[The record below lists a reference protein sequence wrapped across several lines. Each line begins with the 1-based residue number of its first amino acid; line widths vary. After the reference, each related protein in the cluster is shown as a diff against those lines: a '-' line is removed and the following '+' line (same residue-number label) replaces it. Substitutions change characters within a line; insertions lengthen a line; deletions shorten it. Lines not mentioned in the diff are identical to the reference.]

1 MMTNSMENRVAGLQ
15 GGPRQRMGGRKTEEM
30 FSLRDILDIFLDNWK
45 WFVLSVIVCVGLARL
60 YLASQSYVYQRQAV
74 MLVKDDASG
83 AGGRRSNI
91 STDALMQ
98 LNGVLAGT
106 SVKNEVY
113 ILHSFQLSQEVA
125 KKLHLD
131 VMYNFKK
138 GLRNISLYDNRPV
151 TIDFLQPFTAPVTF
165 SMDIKSAQ
173 ECSIYDVK
181 MGSPMKESSYTGNV
195 RMGQTLQTP
204 FGQLVV
210 TPMTEN
216 LKEFIGKTITVTRIS
231 IDDAAIMIM
240 NKCGSGEL
248 DKESTLVRITCND
261 TNIQRA
267 DDILSGLLD
276 AYKQSIIEDKNQI
289 AQSTAAF
296 IDSRIQLIHQ
306 ELSDVEGKMAE
317 FKQNSGLV
325 DIKANSEAF
334 LTQSTSARQRTLQ
347 AEMQYSM
354 VKYLV
359 DYLTENSKG
368 NSLIPTM
375 GGINDNGIQSQ
386 ISQYNQLMLN
396 RNRLAENTSETS
408 PTIKEMDS
416 NLSQMHA
423 TVLTSLKGYTSS
435 LKLQLDKARVEEQGI
450 NGTINAVPQ
459 KEKQVIDIARQ
470 QTIKETLYTFLLNK
484 REETA
489 LQLAITEANIRIVE
503 HPFGSRVPVAPRKAV
518 ISLLALIMGVI
529 IPFAFFQIK
538 EMLNMGVRG
547 RKDIESYTT
556 IPILGEIPHRKSSIS
571 DSDIV
576 VSAQNED
583 VIGEAFRLLR
593 FSMTFINRDARVIM
607 FTSTMPGEGK
617 TFISRNFAATLG
629 MAGKKVVLVD
639 TDIRKRTQSKLSS
652 KGRSHGLT
660 SYLSGAVDDI
670 TTLVVSQDKAC
681 NLDMLPAGITP
692 PNPAE
697 LLMSDRLEQCME
709 ELKKHYDYIVVDNVP
724 AQVVADAGIVNRIA
738 DLTIYVVREGK
749 IDRRYLPELE
759 RLHQEGKFNHLC
771 VVLNDCQSR
780 NKKYGYGYGYGY
792 GYRDDSNKKSWLAKH
807 FTHTSGKN

>member
-1 MMTNSMENRVAGLQ
+1 M
-15 GGPRQRMGGRKTEEM
+15 GPRQRMAGGKKTEEM
-30 FSLRDILDIFLDNWK
+30 FSLRDVLDTFLDNWK

-60 YLASQSYVYQRQAV
+60 YLASCSYVYQRQAV

-83 AGGRRSNI
+83 GSSRRSNI

-113 ILHSFQLSQEVA
+113 ILHSFQLSKEVA
-125 KKLHLD
+125 RNLHLD

-138 GLRNISLYDNRPV
+138 RLKNISLYDNRPV
-151 TIDFLQPFTAPVTF
+151 TVDFLQPFTAPVIF

-173 ECSIYDVK
+173 ECTIHDVK
-181 MGSPMKESSYTGNV
+181 MGSPMKESSYTGTA
-195 RMGQTLQTP
+195 RMGQVLQTP

-210 TPMTEN
+210 TPMAEN
-216 LKEFIGKTITVTRIS
+216 LKAFIGQTITITRIS
-231 IDDAAIMIM
+231 LDDAAIMVL
-240 NKCGSGEL
+240 NKCSSSDI

-289 AQSTAAF
+289 AQSTASF
-296 IDSRIQLIHQ
+296 IDSRIQLIHE
-306 ELSDVEGKMAE
+306 ELNDVEGRMAE
-317 FKQNSGLV
+317 FKQNSGLM

-334 LTQSTSARQRTLQ
+334 LNQSTSARQRTIQ
-347 AEMQYSM
+347 SEMQYSM
-354 VKYLV
+354 VQYLV

-386 ISQYNQLMLN
+386 ITQYNQMMLN
-396 RNRLAENTSETS
+396 RNRLAENTSENS
-408 PTIKEMDS
+408 PAIKEMDN

-423 TVLTSLKGYTSS
+423 AVLASLKGYTSS
-435 LKLQLDKARVEEQGI
+435 LKLQLDKAKIEENKIQ
-450 NGTINAVPQ
+450 GTINAVPQ
-459 KEKQVIDIARQ
+459 KEKQVIDITRQ
-470 QTIKETLYTFLLNK
+470 QAIKETLYTFLLNK

-518 ISLLALIMGVI
+518 ISFFALILGLV
-529 IPFAFFQIK
+529 IPFTFFQMK
-538 EMLNMGVRG
+538 ERINMSVRG
-547 RKDIESYTT
+547 RKDIETYTT
-556 IPILGEIPHRKSSIS
+556 IPILGEIPHRKSGIS

-576 VSAQNED
+576 VSAQCDD

-593 FSMTFINRDARVIM
+593 FSMTFINKDARIIM

-652 KGRSHGLT
+652 KGRSQGLT

-670 TTLVVSQDKAC
+670 TSLVVRQDDTC

-738 DLTIYVVREGK
+738 DLTIYVIRESK

-759 RLHQEGKFNHLC
+759 RLHLEGKFNHLC
-771 VVLNDCQSR
+771 IVLNDCQNR

-792 GYRDDSNKKSWLAKH
+792 REEEKKNSWTKKL
-807 FTHTSGKN
+807 FSRPSRRS

>member
-1 MMTNSMENRVAGLQ
+1 M
-15 GGPRQRMGGRKTEEM
+15 GPRQRMAGGKKTEEM
-30 FSLRDILDIFLDNWK
+30 FSLRDVLDTFLDNWK

-60 YLASQSYVYQRQAV
+60 YLASRSYVYQRQAV

-83 AGGRRSNI
+83 GSSRRSNI

-113 ILHSFQLSQEVA
+113 ILHSFQLSKEVA
-125 KKLHLD
+125 RNLHLD

-138 GLRNISLYDNRPV
+138 RLKNISLYDNRPV
-151 TIDFLQPFTAPVTF
+151 TVDFLQPFTAPVIF

-173 ECSIYDVK
+173 ECTIHDVK
-181 MGSPMKESSYTGNV
+181 MGSSMKESSYTGTA
-195 RMGQTLQTP
+195 RMGQVLQTP

-210 TPMTEN
+210 TPMAEN
-216 LKEFIGKTITVTRIS
+216 LKAFIGQTITITRIS
-231 IDDAAIMIM
+231 LDDAAIMVL
-240 NKCGSGEL
+240 NKCSSSDI

-289 AQSTAAF
+289 AQSTASF
-296 IDSRIQLIHQ
+296 IDSRIQLIHE
-306 ELSDVEGKMAE
+306 ELNDVEGRMAE
-317 FKQNSGLV
+317 FKQNSGLM

-334 LTQSTSARQRTLQ
+334 LNQSTSARQRTIQ
-347 AEMQYSM
+347 SEMQYSM
-354 VKYLV
+354 VQYLV

-386 ISQYNQLMLN
+386 ITQYNQMMLN
-396 RNRLAENTSETS
+396 RNRLAENTSENS
-408 PTIKEMDS
+408 PAIKEMDN

-423 TVLTSLKGYTSS
+423 AVLASLKGYTSS
-435 LKLQLDKARVEEQGI
+435 LKLQLDKAKIEENKIQ
-450 NGTINAVPQ
+450 GTINAVPQ
-459 KEKQVIDIARQ
+459 KEKQVIDITRQ
-470 QTIKETLYTFLLNK
+470 QAIKETLYTFLLNK

-518 ISLLALIMGVI
+518 ISFFALILGLV
-529 IPFAFFQIK
+529 IPFTFFQMK
-538 EMLNMGVRG
+538 ERINMSVRG
-547 RKDIESYTT
+547 RKDIETYTT
-556 IPILGEIPHRKSSIS
+556 IPILGEIPHRKSGIS

-576 VSAQNED
+576 VSAQCDD

-593 FSMTFINRDARVIM
+593 FSMTFINKDARIIM

-652 KGRSHGLT
+652 KGRSQGLT

-670 TTLVVSQDKAC
+670 TSLVVRQDDTC

-738 DLTIYVVREGK
+738 DLTIYVIRESK

-759 RLHQEGKFNHLC
+759 RLHLEGKFNHLC
-771 VVLNDCQSR
+771 IVLNDCQNR

-792 GYRDDSNKKSWLAKH
+792 REEEKKNSWTKKL
-807 FTHTSGKN
+807 FSRPSRRS

>member
-1 MMTNSMENRVAGLQ
+1 MMTNTMENKSTGMHA
-15 GGPRQRMGGRKTEEM
+15 GPRQRMGGRKTEEM
-30 FSLRDILDIFLDNWK
+30 FSLRDILDVFLDNWK
-45 WFVLSVIVCVGLARL
+45 WFVLSVIVCIGLARL

-74 MLVKDDASG
+74 MLVKDDAGGSS
-83 AGGRRSNI
+83 GRRSNI

-125 KKLHLD
+125 RNLHLD

-151 TIDFLQPFTAPVTF
+151 SVDFLQPFTAPVTF

-173 ECSIYDVK
+173 ECSVYDVR
-181 MGSPMKESSYTGNV
+181 MGVPLKESSYTGNV
-195 RMGQTLQTP
+195 RMGQVLQTP
-204 FGQLVV
+204 FGQIVV
-210 TPMTEN
+210 TPMAEN
-216 LKEFIGKTITVTRIS
+216 LKEFIGQTITVTRIS

-296 IDSRIQLIHQ
+296 IDSRIQLIHE
-306 ELSDVEGKMAE
+306 ELNDVEGKMAE

-334 LTQSTSARQRTLQ
+334 LSQSSSARQRTIQ
-347 AEMQYSM
+347 SEMQYSM
-354 VKYLV
+354 VQYLV

-386 ISQYNQLMLN
+386 IAQYNQLMLN
-396 RNRLAENTSETS
+396 RNRLAENTSENS
-408 PTIKEMDS
+408 PAIKEMDN
-416 NLSQMHA
+416 NLSQMHSA
-423 TVLTSLKGYTSS
+423 VLASLKGYTSS
-435 LKLQLDKARVEEQGI
+435 LKLQLDKAKVEENKIQ
-450 NGTINAVPQ
+450 GTINAVPQ
-459 KEKQVIDIARQ
+459 KEKQVIDITRQ
-470 QTIKETLYTFLLNK
+470 QAIKETLYTFLLNK

-518 ISLLALIMGVI
+518 ISLLALILGLA
-529 IPFAFFQIK
+529 IPFTFFQLK
-538 EMLNMGVRG
+538 ERINMSVRG
-547 RKDIESYTT
+547 RKDIESYTS
-556 IPILGEIPHRKSSIS
+556 IPILGEIPHRKSGIS

-576 VSAQNED
+576 VSAQCDD

-593 FSMTFINRDARVIM
+593 FSMTFINKDARIIM

-652 KGRSHGLT
+652 KGRSQGLT
-660 SYLSGAVDDI
+660 SFLSGAVDDV
-670 TTLVVSQDKAC
+670 TSLVVKQDEGC

-697 LLMSDRLEQCME
+697 LLMSDRLELCME

-738 DLTIYVVREGK
+738 DLTIYVIREGM

-759 RLHQEGKFNHLC
+759 RLNQEGKFNHLC
-771 VVLNDCQSR
+771 IVLNDCQNR
-780 NKKYGYGYGYGY
+780 NKKYGYGYGY

-807 FTHTSGKN
+807 FTHSSRRG

>member
-1 MMTNSMENRVAGLQ
+1 MMTNTMENKSTGMHA
-15 GGPRQRMGGRKTEEM
+15 GPRLRMGGRKTEEM
-30 FSLRDILDIFLDNWK
+30 FSLRDILDVFLDNWK
-45 WFVLSVIVCVGLARL
+45 WFVLSVIVCIGLARL

-74 MLVKDDASG
+74 MLVKDDAGGGS
-83 AGGRRSNI
+83 GRRSNI

-125 KKLHLD
+125 KNLHLD

-138 GLRNISLYDNRPV
+138 RLKNISLYDNRPV
-151 TIDFLQPFTAPVTF
+151 TVDFLQPFTAPVTF

-173 ECSIYDVK
+173 ECSIHDVK
-181 MGSPMKESSYTGNV
+181 MGSPMKESSFTGTA
-195 RMGQTLQTP
+195 RMGQVLQTP

-210 TPMTEN
+210 TPMVEN
-216 LKEFIGKTITVTRIS
+216 MKAFIGKTITVTRIS

-240 NKCGSGEL
+240 NKCKSGEL

-296 IDSRIQLIHQ
+296 IDSRIQLIHE
-306 ELSDVEGKMAE
+306 ELNDVEGKMAE

-334 LTQSTSARQRTLQ
+334 LSQSSSARQRTIQ
-347 AEMQYSM
+347 SEMQYSM
-354 VKYLV
+354 VQYLV

-386 ISQYNQLMLN
+386 IAQYNQLMLN
-396 RNRLAENTSETS
+396 RNRLAENTSENS
-408 PTIKEMDS
+408 PAIKEMDN
-416 NLSQMHA
+416 NLSQMHSA
-423 TVLTSLKGYTSS
+423 VLASLKGYTSS
-435 LKLQLDKARVEEQGI
+435 LKLQLDKAKVEENKIQ
-450 NGTINAVPQ
+450 GTINAVPQ
-459 KEKQVIDIARQ
+459 KEKQVIDITRQ
-470 QTIKETLYTFLLNK
+470 QAIKETLYTFLLNK

-518 ISLLALIMGVI
+518 ISLFALILGLA
-529 IPFAFFQIK
+529 IPFTFFQLK
-538 EMLNMGVRG
+538 ERINMSVRG
-547 RKDIESYTT
+547 RKDIESYTS
-556 IPILGEIPHRKSSIS
+556 IPILGEIPHRKSGIS

-576 VSAQNED
+576 VSAQCDD

-593 FSMTFINRDARVIM
+593 FSMTFINKDARIIM

-652 KGRSHGLT
+652 KGRSQGLT
-660 SYLSGAVDDI
+660 SFLSGAVDDV
-670 TTLVVSQDKAC
+670 TSLVVKQDEGC

-697 LLMSDRLEQCME
+697 LLMSDRLELCME

-738 DLTIYVVREGK
+738 DLTIYVIREGM

-759 RLHQEGKFNHLC
+759 RLNQEGKFNHLC
-771 VVLNDCQSR
+771 IVLNDCQNR
-780 NKKYGYGYGYGY
+780 NKKYGYGYGY

-807 FTHTSGKN
+807 FTHSSRRG

>member
-1 MMTNSMENRVAGLQ
+1 M
-15 GGPRQRMGGRKTEEM
+15 GPRQRMAGGKKTEEM
-30 FSLRDILDIFLDNWK
+30 FSLRDVLDTFLDNWK
-45 WFVLSVIVCVGLARL
+45 WFALSVIVCVGLARL
-60 YLASQSYVYQRQAV
+60 YLASRSYVYQRQAV

-83 AGGRRSNI
+83 GSSRRSNI

-113 ILHSFQLSQEVA
+113 ILHSFQLSKEVA
-125 KKLHLD
+125 RNLHLD

-138 GLRNISLYDNRPV
+138 RLKNISLYDNRPV
-151 TIDFLQPFTAPVTF
+151 TIDFLQPFTAPVIF

-173 ECSIYDVK
+173 ECTIHDVK
-181 MGSPMKESSYTGNV
+181 MGSPMKESSYTGTA
-195 RMGQTLQTP
+195 RMGQVLQTP

-210 TPMTEN
+210 TPMAEN
-216 LKEFIGKTITVTRIS
+216 LKAFIGQTITITRIS
-231 IDDAAIMIM
+231 LDDAAIMVL
-240 NKCGSGEL
+240 NKCSSSDI

-289 AQSTAAF
+289 AQSTASF
-296 IDSRIQLIHQ
+296 IDSRIQLIHE
-306 ELSDVEGKMAE
+306 ELNDVEGRMAE
-317 FKQNSGLV
+317 FKQNSGLM

-334 LTQSTSARQRTLQ
+334 LNQSTSARQRTIQ
-347 AEMQYSM
+347 SEMQYSM
-354 VKYLV
+354 VQYLV

-368 NSLIPTM
+368 NNLIPTM

-386 ISQYNQLMLN
+386 ITQYNQMMLN
-396 RNRLAENTSETS
+396 RNRLAENTSENS
-408 PTIKEMDS
+408 PAIKEMDN

-423 TVLTSLKGYTSS
+423 AVLASLKGYTSS
-435 LKLQLDKARVEEQGI
+435 LKLQLDKAKIEENKIQ
-450 NGTINAVPQ
+450 GTINAVPQ
-459 KEKQVIDIARQ
+459 KEKQVIDITRQ
-470 QTIKETLYTFLLNK
+470 QAIKETLYTFLLNK

-518 ISLLALIMGVI
+518 ISFFALILGLV
-529 IPFAFFQIK
+529 IPFTFFQMK
-538 EMLNMGVRG
+538 ERINMSVRG
-547 RKDIESYTT
+547 RKDIETYTT
-556 IPILGEIPHRKSSIS
+556 IPILGEIPHRKSGIS

-576 VSAQNED
+576 VSAQCDD

-593 FSMTFINRDARVIM
+593 FSMTFINKDARIIM

-652 KGRSHGLT
+652 KGRSQGLT

-670 TTLVVSQDKAC
+670 TSLVVRQDDTC

-738 DLTIYVVREGK
+738 DLTIYVIRESK

-759 RLHQEGKFNHLC
+759 RLHLEGKFNHLC
-771 VVLNDCQSR
+771 IVLNDCQNR

-792 GYRDDSNKKSWLAKH
+792 REEEKKNSWTKKL
-807 FTHTSGKN
+807 FSRPSRRS

>member
-1 MMTNSMENRVAGLQ
+1 MMTSSMENRAAGLQ
-15 GGPRQRMGGRKTEEM
+15 VGPRQRMTGRKAEEM

-45 WFVLSVIVCVGLARL
+45 WFVLSVIVCIGLARL

-74 MLVKDDASG
+74 MLVKDDAGGGS
-83 AGGRRSNI
+83 GRRSNI

-125 KKLHLD
+125 KNLHLD

-138 GLRNISLYDNRPV
+138 RLKNISLYDNRPV
-151 TIDFLQPFTAPVTF
+151 TVDFLQPFTAPVTF

-173 ECSIYDVK
+173 ECSIHDVK
-181 MGSPMKESSYTGNV
+181 MGSPMKESSFTGTA
-195 RMGQTLQTP
+195 RMGQVLQTP

-210 TPMTEN
+210 TPMVEN
-216 LKEFIGKTITVTRIS
+216 MKAFIGKTITVTRIS

-240 NKCGSGEL
+240 NKCKSGEL

-296 IDSRIQLIHQ
+296 IDSRIQLIHE
-306 ELSDVEGKMAE
+306 ELNDVEGKMAE

-334 LTQSTSARQRTLQ
+334 LSQSSSARQRTIQ
-347 AEMQYSM
+347 SEMQYSM
-354 VKYLV
+354 VQYLV

-386 ISQYNQLMLN
+386 IAQYNQLMLN
-396 RNRLAENTSETS
+396 RNRLAENTSENS
-408 PTIKEMDS
+408 PAIKEMDN
-416 NLSQMHA
+416 NLSQMHSA
-423 TVLTSLKGYTSS
+423 VLASLKGYTSS
-435 LKLQLDKARVEEQGI
+435 LKLQLDKAKVEENKIQ
-450 NGTINAVPQ
+450 GTINAVPQ
-459 KEKQVIDIARQ
+459 KEKQVIDITRQ
-470 QTIKETLYTFLLNK
+470 QAIKETLYTFLLNK

-518 ISLLALIMGVI
+518 ISLLALILGLA
-529 IPFAFFQIK
+529 IPFTFFQLK
-538 EMLNMGVRG
+538 ERINMSVRG
-547 RKDIESYTT
+547 RKDIESYTS
-556 IPILGEIPHRKSSIS
+556 IPILGEIPHRKSGIS

-576 VSAQNED
+576 VSAQCDD

-593 FSMTFINRDARVIM
+593 FSMTFINKDARIIM

-652 KGRSHGLT
+652 KGRSQGLT
-660 SYLSGAVDDI
+660 SFLSGAVDDV
-670 TTLVVSQDKAC
+670 TSLVVKQDEGC

-697 LLMSDRLEQCME
+697 LLMSDRLELCME

-738 DLTIYVVREGK
+738 DLTIYVIREGM

-759 RLHQEGKFNHLC
+759 RLNQEGKFNHLC
-771 VVLNDCQSR
+771 IVLNDCQNR
-780 NKKYGYGYGYGY
+780 NKKYGYGYGY

-807 FTHTSGKN
+807 FTHSSRRS

>member
-1 MMTNSMENRVAGLQ
+1 M
-15 GGPRQRMGGRKTEEM
+15 GPRQRMTGGKKTEEM
-30 FSLRDILDIFLDNWK
+30 FSLRDVLDTFLDNWK

-60 YLASQSYVYQRQAV
+60 YLASRSYVYQRQAV
-74 MLVKDDASG
+74 MLVKDDA
-83 AGGRRSNI
+83 GGGSSRRSNI

-113 ILHSFQLSQEVA
+113 ILHSFQLSKEVA
-125 KKLHLD
+125 RNLHLD

-138 GLRNISLYDNRPV
+138 RLKNISLYDNRPV
-151 TIDFLQPFTAPVTF
+151 TVDFLQPFTAPVIF

-173 ECSIYDVK
+173 ECTIHDVK
-181 MGSPMKESSYTGNV
+181 MGSPMKESSYTGTA
-195 RMGQTLQTP
+195 RMGQVLQTP

-210 TPMTEN
+210 TPMAEN
-216 LKEFIGKTITVTRIS
+216 LKAFIGQTITITRIS
-231 IDDAAIMIM
+231 LDDAAIMVM
-240 NKCGSGEL
+240 NKCSSSDI

-289 AQSTAAF
+289 AQSTASF
-296 IDSRIQLIHQ
+296 IDSRIQLIHE
-306 ELSDVEGKMAE
+306 ELNDVEGRMAE
-317 FKQNSGLV
+317 FKQNSGLM

-334 LTQSTSARQRTLQ
+334 LNQSTSARQRTIQ
-347 AEMQYSM
+347 SEMQYSM
-354 VKYLV
+354 VQYLV

-375 GGINDNGIQSQ
+375 GGINDNGIQAQ
-386 ISQYNQLMLN
+386 ITQYNQMMLN
-396 RNRLAENTSETS
+396 RNRLTENTSENS
-408 PTIKEMDS
+408 PAIKEMDN

-423 TVLTSLKGYTSS
+423 AVLASLKGYTSS
-435 LKLQLDKARVEEQGI
+435 LKLQLDKAKIEENKIQ
-450 NGTINAVPQ
+450 GTINAVPQ
-459 KEKQVIDIARQ
+459 KEKQVIDITRQ
-470 QTIKETLYTFLLNK
+470 QAIKETLYTFLLNK

-503 HPFGSRVPVAPRKAV
+503 HPFGSKVPVAPRKAV
-518 ISLLALIMGVI
+518 ISFFALILGLV
-529 IPFAFFQIK
+529 IPFTFFQMK
-538 EMLNMGVRG
+538 ERINMSVRG
-547 RKDIESYTT
+547 RKDIETYTT
-556 IPILGEIPHRKSSIS
+556 IPILGEVPHRKSGIS

-576 VSAQNED
+576 VSAQCDD

-593 FSMTFINRDARVIM
+593 FSMTFINKDARIIM

-652 KGRSHGLT
+652 KGRSQGLT

-670 TTLVVSQDKAC
+670 TSLVVRQDDTC

-738 DLTIYVVREGK
+738 DLTIYVIRESK

-759 RLHQEGKFNHLC
+759 RLHLEGKFNHLC
-771 VVLNDCQSR
+771 IVLNDCQNR

-792 GYRDDSNKKSWLAKH
+792 REEEKKNSWTKKL
-807 FTHTSGKN
+807 FSRPSRRF

>member
-1 MMTNSMENRVAGLQ
+1 MMTNTMENKSTGMHA
-15 GGPRQRMGGRKTEEM
+15 GPRQRMGGRKTEEM
-30 FSLRDILDIFLDNWK
+30 FSLRDILDVFLDNWK
-45 WFVLSVIVCVGLARL
+45 WFVLSVIVCIGLARL

-74 MLVKDDASG
+74 MLVKDDAGGGS
-83 AGGRRSNI
+83 GRRSNI

-125 KKLHLD
+125 RNLHLD

-151 TIDFLQPFTAPVTF
+151 SVDFLQPFTAPVTF

-173 ECSIYDVK
+173 ECSVYDVR
-181 MGSPMKESSYTGNV
+181 MGVPLKESSYTGNV
-195 RMGQTLQTP
+195 RMGQVLQTP
-204 FGQLVV
+204 FGQIVV
-210 TPMTEN
+210 TPMAEN
-216 LKEFIGKTITVTRIS
+216 LKEFIGQTITVTRIS

-296 IDSRIQLIHQ
+296 IDSRIQLIHE
-306 ELSDVEGKMAE
+306 ELNDVEGKMAE

-334 LTQSTSARQRTLQ
+334 LSQSSSARQRTIQ
-347 AEMQYSM
+347 SEMQYSM
-354 VKYLV
+354 VQYLV

-386 ISQYNQLMLN
+386 IAQYNQLMLN
-396 RNRLAENTSETS
+396 RNRLAENTSENS
-408 PTIKEMDS
+408 PAIKEMDN
-416 NLSQMHA
+416 NLSQMHSA
-423 TVLTSLKGYTSS
+423 VLASLKGYTSS
-435 LKLQLDKARVEEQGI
+435 LKLQLDKAKVEENKIQ
-450 NGTINAVPQ
+450 GTINAVPQ
-459 KEKQVIDIARQ
+459 KEKQVIDITRQ
-470 QTIKETLYTFLLNK
+470 QAIKETLYTFLLNK

-518 ISLLALIMGVI
+518 ISLLALILGLA
-529 IPFAFFQIK
+529 IPFTFFQLK
-538 EMLNMGVRG
+538 ERINMSVRG
-547 RKDIESYTT
+547 RKDIESYTS
-556 IPILGEIPHRKSSIS
+556 IPILGEIPHRKSGIS

-576 VSAQNED
+576 VSAQCDD

-593 FSMTFINRDARVIM
+593 FSMTFINKDARIIM

-652 KGRSHGLT
+652 KGRSQGLT
-660 SYLSGAVDDI
+660 SFLSGAVDDV
-670 TTLVVSQDKAC
+670 TSLVVKQDEGC

-697 LLMSDRLEQCME
+697 LLMSDRLELCME

-738 DLTIYVVREGK
+738 DLTIYVIREGM

-759 RLHQEGKFNHLC
+759 RLNQEGKFNHLC
-771 VVLNDCQSR
+771 IVLNDCQNR
-780 NKKYGYGYGYGY
+780 NKKYGYGYGY

-807 FTHTSGKN
+807 FTHSSRRG

>member
-1 MMTNSMENRVAGLQ
+1 MKSNTMEYKSTGSQ
-15 GGPRQRMGGRKTEEM
+15 FGPRQRMGNKSTEEM
-30 FSLRDILDIFLDNWK
+30 FSLRDILDTVLDNWK
-45 WFVLSVIVCVGLARL
+45 WFLLSVIVCVGLARL
-60 YLASQSYVYQRQAV
+60 YLASRSYVYQRQAV
-74 MLVKDDASG
+74 MLVKDDSG
-83 AGGRRSNI
+83 SPGGRRSNI

-113 ILHSFQLSQEVA
+113 ILHSFQLSKEVA
-125 KKLHLD
+125 KNLHLD

-138 GLRNISLYDNRPV
+138 SLKNISLYNNRPV
-151 TIDFLQPFTAPVTF
+151 TVDFMQPFTVPVTF
-165 SMDIKSAQ
+165 YMDIKNAQ
-173 ECSIYDVK
+173 ECAIHDVK
-181 MGSPMKESSYTGNV
+181 FGIPLKESSYTGNV
-195 RMGQTLQTP
+195 RMGQMLQTP
-204 FGQLVV
+204 FGNIVV
-210 TPMTEN
+210 TPMAGN
-216 LKEFIGKTITVTRIS
+216 MKAFIGKTIKVTRIS
-231 IDDAAIMIM
+231 LDDAAIMIM
-240 NKCGSGEL
+240 NKCSSSEL

-261 TNIQRA
+261 TNIERA

-276 AYKQSIIEDKNQI
+276 AYKQSIINDKNQI

-296 IDSRIQLIHQ
+296 IDSRIDIIRG
-306 ELSDVEGKMAE
+306 ELSDVEGKMAD
-317 FKQNSGLV
+317 FKQSSGLM

-334 LTQSTSARQRTLQ
+334 LAQSTSARQRTIQ

-354 VKYLV
+354 VQYLV

-375 GGINDNGIQSQ
+375 GGINDNGIQAQ
-386 ISQYNQLMLN
+386 ITQYNQLMLN
-396 RNRLAENTSETS
+396 RNKLAENTSESS
-408 PTIKEMDS
+408 PAIKELDS

-423 TVLTSLKGYTSS
+423 AALASLRGYSAS
-435 LKLQLDKARVEEQGI
+435 LKLQLDKAKAEEGKVQ
-450 NGTINAVPQ
+450 NTINTVPQ
-459 KEKQVIDIARQ
+459 KEKQVIDITRQ
-470 QTIKETLYTFLLNK
+470 QVLKETLYTFLLNK

-518 ISLLALIMGVI
+518 ISLFALILGLA
-529 IPFAFFQIK
+529 IPFTFFQIK
-538 EMLNMGVRG
+538 ERLNMSVRG
-547 RKDIESYTT
+547 RKDIETYTT
-556 IPILGEIPHRKSSIS
+556 IPILGEIPHRKSGVS

-576 VSAQNED
+576 VSAQSDD

-593 FSMTFINRDARVIM
+593 FSMSFINKDARIIM

-652 KGRSHGLT
+652 KGRSQGLT
-660 SYLSGAVDDI
+660 SYLSGAEDDV
-670 TTLVVSQDKAC
+670 TALVVPQNSEC

-738 DLTIYVVREGK
+738 DLTIYVIRESK

-771 VVLNDCQSR
+771 IVMNDCQNR

-792 GYRDDSNKKSWLAKH
+792 RDEIKEKSWLAKV
-807 FTHTSGKN
+807 FTRSSKKG

>member
-1 MMTNSMENRVAGLQ
+1 M
-15 GGPRQRMGGRKTEEM
+15 GPRQRMAGGKKTEEM
-30 FSLRDILDIFLDNWK
+30 FSLRDVLDTFLDNWK

-60 YLASQSYVYQRQAV
+60 YLASRSYVYQRQAV
-74 MLVKDDASG
+74 MLVKDDA
-83 AGGRRSNI
+83 GGGSSRRSNI

-113 ILHSFQLSQEVA
+113 ILHSFQLSKEVA
-125 KKLHLD
+125 RNLHLD

-138 GLRNISLYDNRPV
+138 RLKNISLYDNRPV
-151 TIDFLQPFTAPVTF
+151 TVDFLQPFTAPVIF

-173 ECSIYDVK
+173 ECTIHDVK
-181 MGSPMKESSYTGNV
+181 MGSPMKESSYTGTA
-195 RMGQTLQTP
+195 RMGQVLRTP

-210 TPMTEN
+210 TPMAEN
-216 LKEFIGKTITVTRIS
+216 LKAFIGQTITITRIS
-231 IDDAAIMIM
+231 LDDAAIMVL
-240 NKCGSGEL
+240 NKCSSSDI

-289 AQSTAAF
+289 AQSTASF
-296 IDSRIQLIHQ
+296 IDSRIQLIHE
-306 ELSDVEGKMAE
+306 ELNDVEGRMAE
-317 FKQNSGLV
+317 FKQNSGLM

-334 LTQSTSARQRTLQ
+334 LNQSTSARQRTIQ
-347 AEMQYSM
+347 SEMQYSM
-354 VKYLV
+354 VQYLV

-386 ISQYNQLMLN
+386 ITQYNQMMLN
-396 RNRLAENTSETS
+396 RNRLAENTSENS
-408 PTIKEMDS
+408 PAIKEMDN

-423 TVLTSLKGYTSS
+423 AVLASLKGYTSS
-435 LKLQLDKARVEEQGI
+435 LKLQLDKAKIEENKIQ
-450 NGTINAVPQ
+450 GTINAVPQ
-459 KEKQVIDIARQ
+459 KEKQVIDITRQ
-470 QTIKETLYTFLLNK
+470 QAIKETLYTFLLNK

-518 ISLLALIMGVI
+518 ISFFALILGLV
-529 IPFAFFQIK
+529 IPFTFFQMK
-538 EMLNMGVRG
+538 ERINMSVRG
-547 RKDIESYTT
+547 RKDIETYTT
-556 IPILGEIPHRKSSIS
+556 IPILGEIPHRKSGIS

-576 VSAQNED
+576 VSAQCDD

-593 FSMTFINRDARVIM
+593 FSMTFINKDARIIM

-652 KGRSHGLT
+652 KGRSQGLT

-670 TTLVVSQDKAC
+670 TSLVVRQDDTC

-738 DLTIYVVREGK
+738 DLTIYVIRESK

-759 RLHQEGKFNHLC
+759 RLHLEGKFNHLC
-771 VVLNDCQSR
+771 IVLNDCQNR

-792 GYRDDSNKKSWLAKH
+792 REEEKKNSWTKKL
-807 FTHTSGKN
+807 FSRPSRRS

>member
-1 MMTNSMENRVAGLQ
+1 MSSNTMEYKSTGSQL
-15 GGPRQRMGGRKTEEM
+15 GPRQRIGNKGTEEM
-30 FSLRDILDIFLDNWK
+30 FSLRDILDTVLDNWK

-60 YLASQSYVYQRQAV
+60 YLASRSYIYQRQAV
-74 MLVKDDASG
+74 MLVKDDSG
-83 AGGRRSNI
+83 SPGGRRSSI

-113 ILHSFQLSQEVA
+113 ILHSFQLSKEVA
-125 KKLHLD
+125 KNLHLD

-138 GLRNISLYDNRPV
+138 SLKNISLYNNRPV
-151 TIDFLQPFTAPVTF
+151 TVDFLQPFTVPVTF
-165 SMDIKSAQ
+165 SMDINSAQ
-173 ECSIYDVK
+173 ECFIHDVK
-181 MGSPMKESSYTGNV
+181 YGIPLKESSYTGKV
-195 RMGQTLQTP
+195 RIGQMLNAP
-204 FGQLVV
+204 FGKLVV
-210 TPMTEN
+210 TPMDGN
-216 LKEFIGKTITVTRIS
+216 LKAFIGKTIKVTRIS

-240 NKCGSGEL
+240 NKCSSSEL

-261 TNIQRA
+261 TNIERA

-306 ELSDVEGKMAE
+306 ELSDVEGKMAD
-317 FKQNSGLV
+317 FKQSSGLM

-334 LTQSTSARQRTLQ
+334 LAQSTSARQRTIQ

-354 VKYLV
+354 VQYLV

-368 NSLIPTM
+368 HNLIPTM
-375 GGINDNGIQSQ
+375 GGINDNGIQAQ
-386 ISQYNQLMLN
+386 ITQYNQAMLN
-396 RNRLAENTSETS
+396 RNRLANNTSESS
-408 PTIKEMDS
+408 PAIKELDS

-423 TVLTSLKGYTSS
+423 AALASLRGYASS
-435 LKLQLDKARVEEQGI
+435 LKLQLKA
-450 NGTINAVPQ
+450 
-459 KEKQVIDIARQ
+459 KQVIDITRQ
-470 QTIKETLYTFLLNK
+470 QVLKETLYTFLLNK

-503 HPFGSRVPVAPRKAV
+503 HPFGSKVPVAPRKLV
-518 ISLLALIMGVI
+518 ISLFALILGLA
-529 IPFAFFQIK
+529 IPFTFFQIK
-538 EMLNMGVRG
+538 ERLNMSVRG
-547 RKDIESYTT
+547 RKDIETYTT
-556 IPILGEIPHRKSSIS
+556 IPILGEIPHRKSGIS

-576 VSAQNED
+576 VSAQSDD

-593 FSMTFINRDARVIM
+593 FSMSFINKDARVIM

-652 KGRSHGLT
+652 KGRSQGLT
-660 SYLSGAVDDI
+660 SYLSGAEDDV
-670 TTLVVSQDKAC
+670 TALVVPQNSEC

-709 ELKKHYDYIVVDNVP
+709 DLKKHYDYIVVDNVP

-738 DLTIYVVREGK
+738 DLTIYVIRESK

-771 VVLNDCQSR
+771 IVMNDCQNR

-792 GYRDDSNKKSWLAKH
+792 RDEAKEKSWIAKL
-807 FTHTSGKN
+807 FTRSSKRG

>member
-1 MMTNSMENRVAGLQ
+1 M
-15 GGPRQRMGGRKTEEM
+15 GPRQRMTGGKKTEEM
-30 FSLRDILDIFLDNWK
+30 FSLRDVLDTFLDNWK

-60 YLASQSYVYQRQAV
+60 YLASRSYVYQRQAV
-74 MLVKDDASG
+74 MLVKDDA
-83 AGGRRSNI
+83 GGGSSRRSNI

-113 ILHSFQLSQEVA
+113 ILHSFQLSKEVA
-125 KKLHLD
+125 RNLHLD

-138 GLRNISLYDNRPV
+138 RLKNISLYDNRPV
-151 TIDFLQPFTAPVTF
+151 TVDFLQPFTAPVIF

-173 ECSIYDVK
+173 ECTIHDVK
-181 MGSPMKESSYTGNV
+181 MGSPMKESSYTGTA
-195 RMGQTLQTP
+195 RMGQVLQTP

-210 TPMTEN
+210 TPMAEN
-216 LKEFIGKTITVTRIS
+216 LKAFIGQTITITRIS
-231 IDDAAIMIM
+231 LDDAAIMVM
-240 NKCGSGEL
+240 NKCSSSDI

-289 AQSTAAF
+289 AQSTASF
-296 IDSRIQLIHQ
+296 IDSRIQLIHE
-306 ELSDVEGKMAE
+306 ELNDVEGRMAE
-317 FKQNSGLV
+317 FKQNSGLM

-334 LTQSTSARQRTLQ
+334 LNQSTSARQRTIQ
-347 AEMQYSM
+347 SEMQYSM
-354 VKYLV
+354 VQYLV
-359 DYLTENSKG
+359 DYLTEKSKG

-375 GGINDNGIQSQ
+375 GGINDNGIQAQ
-386 ISQYNQLMLN
+386 ITQYNQMMLN
-396 RNRLAENTSETS
+396 RNRLTENTSENS
-408 PTIKEMDS
+408 PAIKEMDN

-423 TVLTSLKGYTSS
+423 AVLASLKGYTSS
-435 LKLQLDKARVEEQGI
+435 LKLQLDKAKIEENKIQ
-450 NGTINAVPQ
+450 GTINAVPQ
-459 KEKQVIDIARQ
+459 KEKQVIDITRQ
-470 QTIKETLYTFLLNK
+470 QAIKETLYTFLLNK

-503 HPFGSRVPVAPRKAV
+503 HPFGSKVPVAPRKAV
-518 ISLLALIMGVI
+518 ISFFALILGLV
-529 IPFAFFQIK
+529 IPFTFFQMK
-538 EMLNMGVRG
+538 ERINMSVRG
-547 RKDIESYTT
+547 RKDIETYTT
-556 IPILGEIPHRKSSIS
+556 IPILGEVPHRKSGIS

-576 VSAQNED
+576 VSAQCDD

-593 FSMTFINRDARVIM
+593 FSMTFINKDARIIM

-652 KGRSHGLT
+652 KGRSQGLT

-670 TTLVVSQDKAC
+670 TSLVVRQDDTC

-738 DLTIYVVREGK
+738 DLTIYVIRESK

-759 RLHQEGKFNHLC
+759 RLHLEGKFNHLC
-771 VVLNDCQSR
+771 IVLNDCQNR

-792 GYRDDSNKKSWLAKH
+792 REEEKKNSWTKKL
-807 FTHTSGKN
+807 FSRPSRRF

>member
-1 MMTNSMENRVAGLQ
+1 M
-15 GGPRQRMGGRKTEEM
+15 GPRQRMTGGKKTEEM
-30 FSLRDILDIFLDNWK
+30 FSLRDVLDTFLDNWK

-60 YLASQSYVYQRQAV
+60 YLASRSYVYQRQAV
-74 MLVKDDASG
+74 MLVKDDA
-83 AGGRRSNI
+83 GGGSSRRSNI

-113 ILHSFQLSQEVA
+113 ILHSFQLSKEVA
-125 KKLHLD
+125 RNLHLD

-138 GLRNISLYDNRPV
+138 RLKNISLYDNRPV
-151 TIDFLQPFTAPVTF
+151 TVDFLQPFTAPVIF

-173 ECSIYDVK
+173 ECTIHDVK
-181 MGSPMKESSYTGNV
+181 MGSPMKESSYTGTA
-195 RMGQTLQTP
+195 RMGQVLQTP

-210 TPMTEN
+210 TPMAEN
-216 LKEFIGKTITVTRIS
+216 LKAFIGQTITITRIS
-231 IDDAAIMIM
+231 LDDAAIMVM
-240 NKCGSGEL
+240 NKCSSSDI

-289 AQSTAAF
+289 AQSTASF
-296 IDSRIQLIHQ
+296 IDSRIQLIHE
-306 ELSDVEGKMAE
+306 ELNDVEGRMAE
-317 FKQNSGLV
+317 FKQNSGLM

-334 LTQSTSARQRTLQ
+334 LNQSTSARQRTIQ
-347 AEMQYSM
+347 SEMQYSM
-354 VKYLV
+354 VQYLV

-375 GGINDNGIQSQ
+375 GGINDNGIQAQ
-386 ISQYNQLMLN
+386 ITQYNQMMLN
-396 RNRLAENTSETS
+396 RNRLTENTSENS
-408 PTIKEMDS
+408 PAIKEMDN

-423 TVLTSLKGYTSS
+423 AVLASLKGYTSS
-435 LKLQLDKARVEEQGI
+435 LKLQLDKAKIEENKIQ
-450 NGTINAVPQ
+450 GTINAVPQ
-459 KEKQVIDIARQ
+459 KEKQVIDITRQ
-470 QTIKETLYTFLLNK
+470 QAIKETLYTFLLNK

-503 HPFGSRVPVAPRKAV
+503 HPFGSKVPVAPRKAV
-518 ISLLALIMGVI
+518 ISFFALILGLV
-529 IPFAFFQIK
+529 IPFTFFQMK
-538 EMLNMGVRG
+538 ERINMSVRG
-547 RKDIESYTT
+547 RKDIETYTT
-556 IPILGEIPHRKSSIS
+556 IPILGEVPHRKSGIS

-576 VSAQNED
+576 VSAQCDD
-583 VIGEAFRLLR
+583 VIGEAFHLLR
-593 FSMTFINRDARVIM
+593 FSMTFINKDARIIM

-652 KGRSHGLT
+652 KGRSQGLT

-670 TTLVVSQDKAC
+670 TSLVVRQDDTC

-738 DLTIYVVREGK
+738 DLTIYVIRESK

-759 RLHQEGKFNHLC
+759 RLHLEGKFNHLC
-771 VVLNDCQSR
+771 IVLNDCQNR

-792 GYRDDSNKKSWLAKH
+792 REEEKKNSWTKKL
-807 FTHTSGKN
+807 FSRPSRRF

>member
-1 MMTNSMENRVAGLQ
+1 M
-15 GGPRQRMGGRKTEEM
+15 GPRQRMAGGKKTEEM
-30 FSLRDILDIFLDNWK
+30 FSLRDVLDTFLDNWK

-60 YLASQSYVYQRQAV
+60 YLASRSYVYQRQAV

-83 AGGRRSNI
+83 GSSRRSNI

-113 ILHSFQLSQEVA
+113 ILHSFQLSKEVA
-125 KKLHLD
+125 RNLHLD

-138 GLRNISLYDNRPV
+138 RLKNISLYDNRPV
-151 TIDFLQPFTAPVTF
+151 TIDFLQPFTAPVIF

-173 ECSIYDVK
+173 ECTIHDVK
-181 MGSPMKESSYTGNV
+181 MGSPMKESSYTGTA
-195 RMGQTLQTP
+195 RMGQVLQTP

-210 TPMTEN
+210 TPMAEN
-216 LKEFIGKTITVTRIS
+216 LKAFIGQTITITRIS
-231 IDDAAIMIM
+231 LDDAAIMVL
-240 NKCGSGEL
+240 NKCSSSDI

-289 AQSTAAF
+289 AQSTASF
-296 IDSRIQLIHQ
+296 IDSRIQLIHE
-306 ELSDVEGKMAE
+306 ELNDVEGRMAE
-317 FKQNSGLV
+317 FKQNSGLM

-334 LTQSTSARQRTLQ
+334 LNQSTSARQRTIQ
-347 AEMQYSM
+347 SEMQYSM
-354 VKYLV
+354 VQYLV

-386 ISQYNQLMLN
+386 ITQYNQMMLN
-396 RNRLAENTSETS
+396 RNRLAENTSENS
-408 PTIKEMDS
+408 PAIKEMDN

-423 TVLTSLKGYTSS
+423 AVLASLKGYTSS
-435 LKLQLDKARVEEQGI
+435 LKLQLDKAKIEENKIQ
-450 NGTINAVPQ
+450 GTINAVPQ
-459 KEKQVIDIARQ
+459 KEKQVIDITRQ
-470 QTIKETLYTFLLNK
+470 QAIKETLYTFLLNK

-518 ISLLALIMGVI
+518 ISFFALILGLV
-529 IPFAFFQIK
+529 IPFTFFQMK
-538 EMLNMGVRG
+538 ERINMSVRG
-547 RKDIESYTT
+547 RKDIETYTT
-556 IPILGEIPHRKSSIS
+556 IPILGEIPHRKSGIS

-576 VSAQNED
+576 VSAQCDD

-593 FSMTFINRDARVIM
+593 FSMTFINKDARIIM

-652 KGRSHGLT
+652 KGRSQGLT

-670 TTLVVSQDKAC
+670 TSLVVRQDDTC

-738 DLTIYVVREGK
+738 DLTIYVIRESK

-759 RLHQEGKFNHLC
+759 RLHLEGKFNHLC
-771 VVLNDCQSR
+771 IVLNDCQNR

-792 GYRDDSNKKSWLAKH
+792 REEEKKNSWTKKL
-807 FTHTSGKN
+807 FSRPSRRS

>member
-1 MMTNSMENRVAGLQ
+1 MMTNTMENKSTGMHA
-15 GGPRQRMGGRKTEEM
+15 GPRQRMGGRKTEEM
-30 FSLRDILDIFLDNWK
+30 FSLRDILDVFLDNWK
-45 WFVLSVIVCVGLARL
+45 WFVLSVIVCIGLARL

-74 MLVKDDASG
+74 MLVKDDAGGGS
-83 AGGRRSNI
+83 GRRSNI

-125 KKLHLD
+125 KNLHLD

-138 GLRNISLYDNRPV
+138 RLKNISLYDNRPV
-151 TIDFLQPFTAPVTF
+151 TVDFLQPFTAPVTF

-173 ECSIYDVK
+173 ECSIHDVK
-181 MGSPMKESSYTGNV
+181 MGSPMKESSFTGTA
-195 RMGQTLQTP
+195 RMGQVLQTP

-210 TPMTEN
+210 TPMVEN
-216 LKEFIGKTITVTRIS
+216 MKAFIGKTITVTRIS

-240 NKCGSGEL
+240 NKCKSGEL

-296 IDSRIQLIHQ
+296 IDSRIQLIHE
-306 ELSDVEGKMAE
+306 ELNDVEGKMAE

-334 LTQSTSARQRTLQ
+334 LSQSSSARQRTIQ
-347 AEMQYSM
+347 SEMQYSM
-354 VKYLV
+354 VQYLV

-386 ISQYNQLMLN
+386 IAQYNQLMLN
-396 RNRLAENTSETS
+396 RNRLAENTSENS
-408 PTIKEMDS
+408 PAIKEMDN
-416 NLSQMHA
+416 NLSQMHSA
-423 TVLTSLKGYTSS
+423 VLASLKGYTSS
-435 LKLQLDKARVEEQGI
+435 LKLQLDKAKVEENKIQ
-450 NGTINAVPQ
+450 GTINAVPQ
-459 KEKQVIDIARQ
+459 KEKQVIDITRQ
-470 QTIKETLYTFLLNK
+470 QAIKETLYTFLLNK

-518 ISLLALIMGVI
+518 ISLLALILGLA
-529 IPFAFFQIK
+529 IPFTFFQLK
-538 EMLNMGVRG
+538 ERINMSVRG
-547 RKDIESYTT
+547 RKDIESYTS
-556 IPILGEIPHRKSSIS
+556 IPILGEIPHRKSGIS

-576 VSAQNED
+576 VSAQCDD

-593 FSMTFINRDARVIM
+593 FSMTFINKDARIIM

-652 KGRSHGLT
+652 KGRSQGLT
-660 SYLSGAVDDI
+660 SFLSGAVDDV
-670 TTLVVSQDKAC
+670 TSLVVKQDEGC

-697 LLMSDRLEQCME
+697 LLMSDRLELCME

-738 DLTIYVVREGK
+738 DLTIYVIREGM

-759 RLHQEGKFNHLC
+759 RLNQEGKFNHLC
-771 VVLNDCQSR
+771 IVLNDCQNR
-780 NKKYGYGYGYGY
+780 NKKYGYGYGY

-807 FTHTSGKN
+807 FTHSSRRG

>member
-1 MMTNSMENRVAGLQ
+1 MVNKSAESQVSS
-15 GGPRQRMGGRKTEEM
+15 RQRMRNRGNEEM
-30 FSLRDILDIFLDNWK
+30 FSLRDILDIFLNNWK
-45 WFVLSVIVCVGLARL
+45 WFLLSVIVCVGLARL
-60 YLASQSYVYQRQAV
+60 YLASKSYVYQRQAV

-83 AGGRRSNI
+83 SGGRRSNI

-98 LNGVLAGT
+98 LNGVLAGA

-125 KKLHLD
+125 RNLHLD

-138 GLRNISLYDNRPV
+138 RLKNISLYDNRPV
-151 TIDFLQPFTAPVTF
+151 TVDFLQPFTAPVSF
-165 SMDIKSAQ
+165 SMDIKSAR
-173 ECSIYDVK
+173 ECSIHDVK
-181 MGSPMKESSYTGNV
+181 MGSPMKESPFTGTA
-195 RMGQTLQTP
+195 RMGQVLQAP

-210 TPMTEN
+210 TPMAEN
-216 LKEFIGKTITVTRIS
+216 LKDFIGKTITVTRIS
-231 IDDAAIMIM
+231 IDDAAIIIL
-240 NKCGSGEL
+240 NKCTSSEI
-248 DKESTLVRITCND
+248 DKESTLVRLTCND
-261 TNIQRA
+261 TNIERA
-267 DDILSGLLD
+267 DDILAGLLD

-296 IDSRIQLIHQ
+296 IDSRIQLIHE
-306 ELSDVEGKMAE
+306 ELNDVEGKMAE

-334 LTQSTSARQRTLQ
+334 LTQSGTARQRTIQ
-347 AEMQYSM
+347 SEMQYSM
-354 VKYLV
+354 VQYLV

-386 ISQYNQLMLN
+386 IAQYNQLMLN
-396 RNRLAENTSETS
+396 RNRLAENTSENS
-408 PTIKEMDS
+408 PAIKEMDN

-423 TVLTSLKGYTSS
+423 AVLASLKGYTSS
-435 LKLQLDKARVEEQGI
+435 LKLQLEKARVEENKIQ
-450 NGTINAVPQ
+450 GTINAVPQ
-459 KEKQVIDIARQ
+459 KEKQVIDITRQ
-470 QTIKETLYTFLLNK
+470 QAIKETLYTFLLNK

-503 HPFGSRVPVAPRKAV
+503 HPFGSNVPVAPRKAV
-518 ISLLALIMGVI
+518 ISLLALIMGII

-538 EMLNMGVRG
+538 ELLNMGVRG
-547 RKDIESYTT
+547 RKDVESYTT

-571 DSDIV
+571 DSEIV
-576 VSAQNED
+576 VSAQSDD

-593 FSMTFINRDARVIM
+593 FSMTFINKDARIIM

-652 KGRSHGLT
+652 KGRSQGLT

-670 TTLVVSQDKAC
+670 TTLVVKQDDSC

-697 LLMSDRLEQCME
+697 LLMSDRLELCME

-738 DLTIYVVREGK
+738 DLTIYVIREGL

-771 VVLNDCQSR
+771 IVLNDCQSR

-792 GYRDDSNKKSWLAKH
+792 NYRDDSNKKSWLAKRINH
-807 FTHTSGKN
+807 SSRKS

>member
-1 MMTNSMENRVAGLQ
+1 MMSNTMNKTNGSQV
-15 GGPRQRMGGRKTEEM
+15 GPRQRISNKGTEEM
-30 FSLRDILDIFLDNWK
+30 FSLRDIIDIFLDNWK

-60 YLASQSYVYQRQAV
+60 YLASRSYVYQRQAV
-74 MLVKDDASG
+74 MLVKDDSSSP
-83 AGGRRSNI
+83 GGRRSSI

-125 KKLHLD
+125 RNLHLD
-131 VMYNFKK
+131 VLYNFKNRLK
-138 GLRNISLYDNRPV
+138 NISLYKNRPV
-151 TIDFLQPFTAPVTF
+151 TVDFLQPFLAPVTF
-165 SMDIKSAQ
+165 SMDINSAQ
-173 ECSIYDVK
+173 ECFIHDVK
-181 MGSPMKESSYTGNV
+181 MGIPLKKSSYTGTV
-195 RMGQTLQTP
+195 RLGQMLQTP
-204 FGQLVV
+204 FGDLVV
-210 TPMTEN
+210 TPMEGN

-240 NKCGSGEL
+240 NKCSSGEL

-261 TNIQRA
+261 TSIERA

-276 AYKQSIIEDKNQI
+276 AYKQSIIDDKNQM
-289 AQSTAAF
+289 AQSTASF

-306 ELSDVEGKMAE
+306 ELSDVEGQMAD
-317 FKQNSGLV
+317 FKQNSGLM

-334 LTQSTSARQRTLQ
+334 LAQSTSARQRTIQ

-354 VKYLV
+354 VQYLV

-375 GGINDNGIQSQ
+375 GGINDNGIQAQ
-386 ISQYNQLMLN
+386 ITQYNQMMLN
-396 RNRLAENTSETS
+396 RNRLAENTSESS
-408 PTIKEMDS
+408 PAIKELDN

-423 TVLTSLKGYTSS
+423 AALASLRGYSAS
-435 LKLQLDKARVEEQGI
+435 LKLQLDKAKAEEGKVQSNI
-450 NGTINAVPQ
+450 NTVPQ
-459 KEKQVIDIARQ
+459 KEKQVIDIMRQ
-470 QTIKETLYTFLLNK
+470 QVLKETLYTFLLNK

-503 HPFGSRVPVAPRKAV
+503 HPFGSKVPVAPRKAI
-518 ISLLALIMGVI
+518 ISLFALILGLA
-529 IPFAFFQIK
+529 IPFTFFQIK
-538 EMLNMGVRG
+538 ERLNMSVRG
-547 RKDIESYTT
+547 RKDVETYTT
-556 IPILGEIPHRKSSIS
+556 IPILGEIPHRKNGSS
-571 DSDIV
+571 DSDII
-576 VSAQNED
+576 VSAQSDD

-593 FSMTFINRDARVIM
+593 FSMTFINKDARIIM

-629 MAGKKVVLVD
+629 MAGKKIVLVD
-639 TDIRKRTQSKLSS
+639 TDIRKRTQSKLSA
-652 KGRSHGLT
+652 KGRSQGLT
-660 SYLSGAVDDI
+660 SFLSGAVDDV
-670 TTLVVSQDKAC
+670 TALVVKQDDTC

-697 LLMSDRLEQCME
+697 LLMSDRLELCME

-738 DLTIYVVREGK
+738 DLTIYVIREGK

-771 VVLNDCQSR
+771 IVLNDCQNR

-792 GYRDDSNKKSWLAKH
+792 REEEKKKSWQKK
-807 FTHTSGKN
+807 FFSRSSRRS

>member
-1 MMTNSMENRVAGLQ
+1 MMANTMVNNSAGVQ
-15 GGPRQRMGGRKTEEM
+15 AGPRQRIRNNKGADDM
-30 FSLRDILDIFLDNWK
+30 FSLRDIFDVFLVNWK
-45 WFVLSVIVCVGLARL
+45 WFLLSVIVCVVLARL
-60 YLASQSYVYQRQAV
+60 YLASQLYVYQRQAV

-83 AGGRRSNI
+83 SGGRRSNI

-125 KKLHLD
+125 RNLHLD
-131 VMYNFKK
+131 VMYNYKER
-138 GLRNISLYDNRPV
+138 LRNYSLYNERPV
-151 TIDFLQPFTAPVTF
+151 TVDFLQPFVAPVIF
-165 SMDIKSAQ
+165 EMDIKSAN
-173 ECSIYDVK
+173 ECYIHD
-181 MGSPMKESSYTGNV
+181 V
-195 RMGQTLQTP
+195 RMGKPLTKSSYSSDARIGQMLQTP
-204 FGQLVV
+204 FGKMVI
-210 TPMTEN
+210 TPKTEN
-216 LKEFIGKTITVTRIS
+216 IKEFIGKTITVTRIS
-231 IDDAAIMIM
+231 IDDAAIIIM
-240 NKCGSGEL
+240 NKCSSGEI

-261 TNIQRA
+261 TSIERA

-325 DIKANSEAF
+325 DIKANAETF
-334 LTQSTSARQRTLQ
+334 LNQSSTARQRTIQ
-347 AEMQYSM
+347 SEMQYSM
-354 VKYLV
+354 VQYLV

-375 GGINDNGIQSQ
+375 GGINDVGIQNQ
-386 ISQYNQLMLN
+386 IARYNEMMLS
-396 RNRLAENTSETS
+396 RNRLAENTSENS
-408 PTIKEMDS
+408 PTIKELDS
-416 NLSQMHA
+416 NLSQMHS
-423 TVLTSLKGYTSS
+423 TVLASLKGYASS
-435 LKLQLDKARVEEQGI
+435 LKVQLDKAKAEENGI
-450 NGTINAVPQ
+450 LGTISAVPQ
-459 KEKQVIDIARQ
+459 KEKQVIDITRQ

-503 HPFGSRVPVAPRKAV
+503 HPFGSTSPIGPRTKVITLMALLIGLAV
-518 ISLLALIMGVI
+518 
-529 IPFAFFQIK
+529 PFAFFQFK
-538 EMLNMGVRG
+538 ERLNMSVRD
-547 RKDIESYTT
+547 RKDVEANTT
-556 IPILGEIPHRKSSIS
+556 IPILGEIPHRKSGAS
-571 DSDIV
+571 DSQIIV
-576 VSAQNED
+576 SSQNED
-583 VIGEAFRLLR
+583 VMGEAFRLLR
-593 FSMTFINRDARVIM
+593 FNTTFINKDARVIM

-652 KGRSHGLT
+652 KGRSQGLT

-670 TTLVVSQDKAC
+670 TTLVVRQDEAC

-709 ELKKHYDYIVVDNVP
+709 ELKKHYDYVVVDNVP

-738 DLTIYVVREGK
+738 DLTIYVIREGK

-771 VVLNDCQSR
+771 IVLNDCLNR
-780 NKKYGYGYGYGY
+780 NRRYGYGYGYA
-792 GYRDDSNKKSWLAKH
+792 SEEKEKSWRSKLLGR
-807 FTHTSGKN
+807 SS

>member
-1 MMTNSMENRVAGLQ
+1 MSSNTMEYKSAGSQ
-15 GGPRQRMGGRKTEEM
+15 IGPRQRIGNKGTEEM
-30 FSLRDILDIFLDNWK
+30 FSLRDILDTVLDNWK

-60 YLASQSYVYQRQAV
+60 YLASRSYVFQRQAV

-83 AGGRRSNI
+83 SGGRRSNI

-113 ILHSFQLSQEVA
+113 ILHSFQLSKEVA
-125 KKLHLD
+125 RNLHLD
-131 VMYNFKK
+131 VMYNYKK
-138 GLRNISLYDNRPV
+138 RLKNISLYNNRPV
-151 TIDFLQPFTAPVTF
+151 TVDFLQPFTAPVIF
-165 SMDIKSAQ
+165 SLDIKSAH
-173 ECSIYDVK
+173 ECVIHDVK
-181 MGSPMKESSYTGNV
+181 MGIPLKESSFTSNV
-195 RMGQTLQTP
+195 RMGQMLQTP
-204 FGQLVV
+204 FGDLIV
-210 TPMTEN
+210 TPMDEN
-216 LKEFIGKTITVTRIS
+216 LKRFIGKTIKVTRIS
-231 IDDAAIMIM
+231 LDDAAIMIM
-240 NKCGSGEL
+240 NKCGSSEL

-261 TNIQRA
+261 TSIERA
-267 DDILSGLLD
+267 DDILSGLLE
-276 AYKQSIIEDKNQI
+276 AYKQSIIDDKNQI

-296 IDSRIQLIHQ
+296 IDSRIQLIYQ
-306 ELSDVEGKMAE
+306 ELSDVEGKMAD
-317 FKQNSGLV
+317 FKQSSGLM

-334 LTQSTSARQRTLQ
+334 LAQSSTARQRTIQ

-354 VKYLV
+354 VQYLV
-359 DYLTENSKG
+359 DYLAENSKG
-368 NSLIPTM
+368 HSLIPTM
-375 GGINDNGIQSQ
+375 GGINDNGIQAQ
-386 ISQYNQLMLN
+386 ITQYNQAMLS
-396 RNRLAENTSETS
+396 RNKLADNTGESS
-408 PTIKEMDS
+408 PAIKELDN
-416 NLSQMHA
+416 NLSQMHSA
-423 TVLTSLKGYTSS
+423 ALASLRGYASS
-435 LKLQLDKARVEEQGI
+435 LKLQLDKAKAEE
-450 NGTINAVPQ
+450 NRLLGTINAVPQ
-459 KEKQVIDIARQ
+459 KEKQVIDITRQ
-470 QTIKETLYTFLLNK
+470 QVLKETLYTFLLNK

-503 HPFGSRVPVAPRKAV
+503 HPFGSRVPVAPRKLV
-518 ISLLALIMGVI
+518 ISLFALILGLA
-529 IPFAFFQIK
+529 IPFTFFQIK
-538 EMLNMGVRG
+538 ERLNMSVRG
-547 RKDIESYTT
+547 RKDIETYTT
-556 IPILGEIPHRKSSIS
+556 IPILGEVPHRKSGLR
-571 DSDIV
+571 DSEIV
-576 VSAQNED
+576 VSAQNDD

-593 FSMTFINRDARVIM
+593 FSMTFINKDARIIM

-639 TDIRKRTQSKLSS
+639 TDIRKRTQSKLSA

-660 SYLSGAVDDI
+660 SYLSGAVDDV
-670 TTLVVSQDKAC
+670 TTLVVPQDEKC

-738 DLTIYVVREGK
+738 DLTIYVIRESK

-771 VVLNDCQSR
+771 IVMNDCQNR

-792 GYRDDSNKKSWLAKH
+792 RDEVKQKSWLAKL
-807 FTHTSGKN
+807 FTRSSKRR

>member
-1 MMTNSMENRVAGLQ
+1 
-15 GGPRQRMGGRKTEEM
+15 M
-30 FSLRDILDIFLDNWK
+30 FSLRDLLDTFLVNWK
-45 WFVLSVIVCVGLARL
+45 WFLLSAIVCVAVARV
-60 YLASQSYVYQRQAV
+60 YLASKLFLYQRQAV
-74 MLVKDDASG
+74 MLVKDDANG

-125 KKLHLD
+125 RNLHLD
-131 VMYNFKK
+131 VLYNYKER
-138 GLRNISLYDNRPV
+138 LRNYSLYNERPV
-151 TIDFLQPFTAPVTF
+151 TVDFLQPFLAPVTF
-165 SMDIKSAQ
+165 KMDIKSAR
-173 ECSIYDVK
+173 ECHIHDVK
-181 MGSPMKESSYTGNV
+181 MGSPLEESSYTADV
-195 RMGQTLQTP
+195 RVGQMLQTP
-204 FGQLVV
+204 FGKVV
-210 TPMTEN
+210 ISPKEEN
-216 LKEFIGKTITVTRIS
+216 MKAFIGKTITVTRVS

-240 NKCGSGEL
+240 NKCTSGEI
-248 DKESTLVRITCND
+248 DKESTLVRITCTD
-261 TNIQRA
+261 TNIERA

-306 ELSDVEGKMAE
+306 ELSDVEGQMAE

-325 DIKANSEAF
+325 DIKANAETF
-334 LTQSTSARQRTLQ
+334 LTQSTNARQRTIQ
-347 AEMQYSM
+347 SEMQYSM
-354 VKYLV
+354 VQYLM
-359 DYLTENSKG
+359 DYLAENSKG
-368 NSLIPTM
+368 NNLIPTM
-375 GGINDNGIQSQ
+375 GGISDNGIQTQ
-386 ISQYNQLMLN
+386 IARYNELMLT
-396 RNRLAENTSETS
+396 RNRLAQNTSETS
-408 PTIKEMDS
+408 PTIREMDS

-423 TVLTSLKGYTSS
+423 TVLTSLRGYATS
-435 LKLQLDKARVEEQGI
+435 LKLQLDKAKAEENGI
-450 NGTINAVPQ
+450 LGNISTVPQ
-459 KEKQVIDIARQ
+459 KEKQVIDITRQ

-503 HPFGSRVPVAPRKAV
+503 HPFGSTSPVGPRTKV
-518 ISLLALIMGVI
+518 ITLFALLIGLA
-529 IPFAFFQIK
+529 IPFTFFLFK
-538 EMLNMGVRG
+538 ERLNMGVRG
-547 RKDIESYTT
+547 RRDVEASTT
-556 IPILGEIPHRKSSIS
+556 IPVLGEIPHRKSDIS
-571 DSDIV
+571 DSEII
-576 VSAQNED
+576 VSAHTDD
-583 VIGEAFRLLR
+583 VMGEAFRLLR
-593 FSMTFINRDARVIM
+593 FNTTFINKDARVIM

-652 KGRSHGLT
+652 KGRSQGLT
-660 SYLSGAVDDI
+660 SYLSGAVDDV
-670 TTLVVSQDKAC
+670 TSLVVRLDEAC

-697 LLMSDRLEQCME
+697 LLMSDRLDQCME
-709 ELKKHYDYIVVDNVP
+709 ELKKHYDYIIVDNVP

-738 DLTIYVVREGK
+738 DLTIYVIREGK

-759 RLHQEGKFNHLC
+759 RLHQEGKFNHMSI
-771 VVLNDCQSR
+771 VLNDCQSR

-792 GYRDDSNKKSWLAKH
+792 GYVNEERKKSWRSKLQ
-807 FTHTSGKN
+807 GR

>member
-1 MMTNSMENRVAGLQ
+1 MVNRSAGIHV
-15 GGPRQRMGGRKTEEM
+15 GPRQRVGNRGTDEM
-30 FSLRDILDIFLDNWK
+30 FSLRDILDVFLVNWK
-45 WFVLSVIVCVGLARL
+45 WFLLSVVVCVGFSRL
-60 YLASQSYVYQRQAV
+60 YLASCSNVYQRQAV

-83 AGGRRSNI
+83 SGGRRSNI

-98 LNGVLAGT
+98 LNGVLSGT

-125 KKLHLD
+125 KNLHLD
-131 VMYNFKK
+131 VMYSCKNR
-138 GLRNISLYDNRPV
+138 LRNISLYNDRPV
-151 TIDFLQPFTAPVTF
+151 TVDFLQPFLERVTF

-173 ECSIYDVK
+173 ECTIHDVK
-181 MGSPMKESSYTGNV
+181 MGSPLTESSFRCDV
-195 RMGQTLQTP
+195 RMGQTLKTP

-210 TPMTEN
+210 TPIKEN
-216 LKEFIGKTITVTRIS
+216 MEEFIGKTITVTRVS
-231 IDDAAIMIM
+231 IDDAAIMIL
-240 NKCGSGEL
+240 NKCTSGEL

-261 TNIQRA
+261 TNIERA

-276 AYKQSIIEDKNQI
+276 AYKRSIIEDKNKM

-306 ELSDVEGKMAE
+306 ELSEVEGKMAE

-325 DIKANSEAF
+325 DIKANSDAF
-334 LTQSTSARQRTLQ
+334 LTQSTTARQRTIQ

-354 VKYLV
+354 VQYLM

-368 NSLIPTM
+368 NALIPTM
-375 GGINDNGIQSQ
+375 GGISDNGIQTQ
-386 ISQYNQLMLN
+386 IARYNELMLN

-408 PTIKEMDS
+408 PTIKELDS
-416 NLSQMHA
+416 NLSQMYA
-423 TVLTSLKGYTSS
+423 TILASLKGYTAS
-435 LKLQLDKARVEEQGI
+435 LKLQFDKAKAEESGI
-450 NGTINAVPQ
+450 RGTINTVPQ

-503 HPFGSRVPVAPRKAV
+503 HPFGSSGPIAPRTKV
-518 ISLLALIMGVI
+518 IILISLILGIA
-529 IPFAFFQIK
+529 IPSIFFQIK
-538 EMLNMGVRG
+538 EWLNMGVRG
-547 RKDIESYTT
+547 RKDVEAYTT
-556 IPILGEIPHRKSSIS
+556 IPILGEIPHRKDGMS

-576 VSAQNED
+576 VSAHGD
-583 VIGEAFRLLR
+583 DAIGEAFRLLR
-593 FSMTFINRDARVIM
+593 FSMTFINKDACVIM
-607 FTSTMPGEGK
+607 FTSTIPGEGK

-652 KGRSHGLT
+652 KGRSQGLT

-670 TTLVVSQDKAC
+670 NSLVLQQGDAC
-681 NLDMLPAGITP
+681 NLYFLPAGITP

-738 DLTIYVVREGK
+738 DLTIYVIREGK

-771 VVLNDCQSR
+771 IVLNDCPNR
-780 NKKYGYGYGYGY
+780 NRKYGYGYGYA
-792 GYRDDSNKKSWLAKH
+792 SEEKEKSWRSKLLGR
-807 FTHTSGKN
+807 SSRIS